1 MAANDSGKTIAVL
14 ALVGILGAGA
24 FMGNSWLNAQH
35 ADHNIV
41 LNDFGA
47 FRSALSGDA
56 EAQYTVGKFY
66 ADAGEWQNAIFWL
79 NKSADQ
85 NNAQA
90 LSETAMAYLDGRD
103 GVPKDVNHACRNL
116 EKVYDLHKDAAN
128 AANAG
133 FCYDESM
140 QAFAQ
145 ALPYYQIAAKAGN
158 NAVRYKLGRLY
169 DLGQGTDQN
178 YDTAA
183 YWYRQ
188 AAKGNNAPALY
199 SLALM
204 YMQGHGV
211 PKSPFAAYVLAKS
224 AQAKQSGNDA
234 NELARRNFDGKL
246 SEIETAY
253 LPNAPKAKAEVEQYV
268 KSHSGAETLELID
281 SRVPYTEVAP
291 E

>member
-1 MAANDSGKTIAVL
+1 
-14 ALVGILGAGA
+14 
-24 FMGNSWLNAQH
+24 
-35 ADHNIV
+35 
-41 LNDFGA
+41 
-47 FRSALSGDA
+47 
-56 EAQYTVGKFY
+56 
-66 ADAGEWQNAIFWL
+66 
-79 NKSADQ
+79 
-85 NNAQA
+85 
-90 LSETAMAYLDGRD
+90 
-103 GVPKDVNHACRNL
+103 
-116 EKVYDLHKDAAN
+116 VYDLHKDAAN

-133 FCYDESM
+133 FCYDENM

-145 ALPYYQIAAKAGN
+145 ALPFYKIAAQGGN
-158 NAVRYKLGRLY
+158 NTVRYKLGRLY

-268 KSHSGAETLELID
+268 KSHSGEETLALID
-281 SRVPYTEVAP
+281 SRVPYTETVP

>member
-1 MAANDSGKTIAVL
+1 M
-14 ALVGILGAGA
+14 
-24 FMGNSWLNAQH
+24 
-35 ADHNIV
+35 
-41 LNDFGA
+41 
-47 FRSALSGDA
+47 
-56 EAQYTVGKFY
+56 
-66 ADAGEWQNAIFWL
+66 
-79 NKSADQ
+79 
-85 NNAQA
+85 
-90 LSETAMAYLDGRD
+90 
-103 GVPKDVNHACRNL
+103 NHACRNL

-145 ALPYYQIAAKAGN
+145 AMPFYKVAARAGN
-158 NAVRYKLGRLY
+158 NAVRYKLARLY
-169 DLGQGTDQN
+169 DLGQGTAQN
-178 YDTAA
+178 YDAAA

-211 PKSPFAAYVLAKS
+211 PKSSFAAYVLAKA
-224 AQAKQSGNDA
+224 AQAKQSSNDA
-234 NELARRNFDGKL
+234 NELARRNFDRKL

-253 LPNAPKAKAEVEQYV
+253 LPNSPKAKAEVEQYV
-268 KSHSGAETLELID
+268 KSHSGEETLELID